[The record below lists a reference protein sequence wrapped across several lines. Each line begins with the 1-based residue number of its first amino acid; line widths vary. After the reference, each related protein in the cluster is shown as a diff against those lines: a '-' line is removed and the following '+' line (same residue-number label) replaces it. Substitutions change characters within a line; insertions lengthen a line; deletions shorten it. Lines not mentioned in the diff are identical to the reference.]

1 MMPPAHNPAQ
11 LSVNRA
17 FVVQIR
23 SDTAVLQGRLA
34 GRSATCS
41 HARPRVTK
49 GGRRS
54 SGSRAF
60 GQGSISGATWMTPVE
75 ELPAKGSKVIK
86 EKNPSFTSRSG
97 RRP

>member
-1 MMPPAHNPAQ
+1 MVLAADKPAH
-11 LSVNRA
+11 LSVDRA
-17 FVVQIR
+17 FVVKFQ
-23 SDTAVLQGRLA
+23 SDTVVLQGRLA